1 MNKYNHFENS
11 VSDIIKTEVNESNWK
26 LIRKLHLPEK
36 YNDPSEEEVKKG
48 IVLD

>member
-48 IVLD
+48 IV